1 MRYRDLG
8 MLLNY
13 LKIGAIVKN
22 VKKTYPHVTKEKK
35 LQFINQGMLEKGFS
49 QKDYIECMSFI
60 TQLLNEEEK
69 NKMVSPLIHDTVTK
83 ESMEDSME

>member
-1 MRYRDLG
+1 
-8 MLLNY
+8 
-13 LKIGAIVKN
+13 
-22 VKKTYPHVTKEKK
+22 
-35 LQFINQGMLEKGFS
+35 MLEKGFS